1 MHEYMERI
9 NKALANGV
17 LDAGSVAHA
26 QVGHDLSC
34 DIYTGGECHCDP
46 EITIE
51 TDKGKLRVTSAGI
64 LEAA

>member
-1 MHEYMERI
+1 MHEYLKRI

-26 QVGHDLSC
+26 KVAHDNDC
-34 DIYTGGECHCDP
+34 GIYKGDECHCDP

-51 TDKGKLRVTSAGI
+51 TDKGKLKVTRAGI

>member
-1 MHEYMERI
+1 MDEYMKRI

-17 LDAGSVAHA
+17 LDTGSLVHAFIAHDA
-26 QVGHDLSC
+26 NCG
-34 DIYTGGECHCDP
+34 IYKGKECHCDP

-51 TDKGKLRVTSAGI
+51 TDKGKLRVTSDGI